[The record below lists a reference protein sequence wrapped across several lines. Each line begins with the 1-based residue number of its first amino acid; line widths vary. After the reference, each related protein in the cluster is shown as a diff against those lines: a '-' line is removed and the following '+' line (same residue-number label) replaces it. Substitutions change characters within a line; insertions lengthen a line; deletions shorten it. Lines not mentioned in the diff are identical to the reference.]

1 MSVLELV
8 KTGIGEQ
15 AGLLCISPMNVEEW
29 QEYKVIQDKVQKGK
43 ATFIAMI
50 PMEEFLDK
58 EICFSRLK
66 GKELI
71 TLKAKVRHLLSSLG
85 TNFP

>member
-1 MSVLELV
+1 
-8 KTGIGEQ
+8 
-15 AGLLCISPMNVEEW
+15 MNVEQW
-29 QEYKVIQDKVQKGK
+29 QEYKVIQDKVQTGK

-85 TNFP
+85 